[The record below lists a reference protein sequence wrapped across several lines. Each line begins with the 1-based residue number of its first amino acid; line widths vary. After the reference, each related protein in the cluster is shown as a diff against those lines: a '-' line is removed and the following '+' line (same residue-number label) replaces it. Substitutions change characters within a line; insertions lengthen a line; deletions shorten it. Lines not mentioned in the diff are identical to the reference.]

1 MKTKLSAAVVAFLFA
16 LSMST
21 TAMAHCGGC
30 GAGADKKL
38 EKTCKKKCEGKKD
51 AKCVAKCKAD
61 HKKKDHK
68 NK

>member
-1 MKTKLSAAVVAFLFA
+1 MKAKLSAAVIALVFG

-21 TAMAHCGGC
+21 TAMAHCGSC

-38 EKTCKKKCEGKKD
+38 EQTCKKKCAGNKD

-61 HKKKDHK
+61 HKKKKHK